1 MIKNFFIKLIIIFLF
16 NLNYSY
22 AEKIKKFEITG
33 NDRISDETIILFSE
47 YNINDD
53 INQSNLN
60 EIIKNLYQTYFFKNI
75 DIDFNNNILF
85 INVSENPLIQS
96 VTFSGI
102 KRTSLTDQMKN
113 IILQKEKS
121 SFVENKIKED
131 QNRILNSLRVSGY
144 YFSEV
149 SVNVKRNDNN
159 TVDIIYQI
167 DLGKKALIKKIKFIG
182 NKIYKDNKLRK
193 VIVSEEDKFWK
204 FISSKKNVDLKR
216 FELDKSLLENF
227 YKNKGYY
234 KVKINSSFAQIINDE
249 YFEVIFNIDAGEK
262 YYFNKLALNLPIDY
276 NKQDFIELENLIKNL
291 ENKPYSLKN
300 IEYILDEIDEIALNN
315 NYQFVSASYDE
326 KIIKKNK
333 INLSINLNDA
343 EKYYI
348 EKINITGNNITSE
361 NVIRNQLLADEG
373 DAYNELLVNK
383 SYNNIRALRL
393 FQNVKSSVE
402 TSDKKM
408 SKIINIDVEEKATG
422 EIFAGA
428 GTGTSG
434 SSLSFGISENN
445 YLGEG
450 IRLGTDLTISDKSI
464 TGTFFMNQPNYKN
477 SNRSFNRGFERKEE
491 DNLSTFGYEL
501 KKTGFSFGTSYEQYK
516 NVLFSPTFK
525 TNYEQ
530 LTTTSKATA
539 AKKKQEGNYLDAIL
553 DYSISLNKLN
563 QNFNPTD
570 GFLFTFSQELP
581 IYSEDYTLINRV
593 NYSKYFETDNNNVYS
608 FSIFTATA
616 NSLSNDDA
624 RITKRIFIPQRKLRG
639 FEPGK
644 IGPKD
649 QGEYVGGNY
658 GAAVNFA
665 STLPGLFTN
674 LQDLDFSFFL
684 DAANVWAVDYSSSV
698 DDNSKIRSSTGIA
711 LDWFTPI
718 GPLSLSYALPLTKA
732 STDTTEKLR
741 FNIGTTF

>member
-1 MIKNFFIKLIIIFLF
+1 MIKNLKIALIIIFLF
-16 NLNYSY
+16 KFNYSY

-60 EIIKNLYQTYFFKNI
+60 EIIKNLYKTYFFKNI
-75 DIDFNNNILF
+75 DINFNNNTLF

-96 VTFSGI
+96 VTFTGI
-102 KRTSLTDQMKN
+102 KRTSLTDQIKN

-144 YFSEV
+144 YFSDV

-159 TVDIIYQI
+159 TVDIVYQI

-234 KVKINSSFAQIINDE
+234 KVKINSSFAQIINNE

-262 YYFNKLALNLPIDY
+262 YYFDKLALNLPIDY
-276 NKQDFIELENLIKNL
+276 DKKDFIELESLIKNL

-315 NYQFVSASYDE
+315 NYQFVNASYDE
-326 KIIKKNK
+326 TINKNK
-333 INLSINLNDA
+333 INLSINLKDA

-373 DAYNELLVNK
+373 DAYNDLLVNK

-501 KKTGFSFGTSYEQYK
+501 KKTGFSFGTSYEQYQ

-525 TNYEQ
+525 TDYEQ

-539 AKKKQEGNYLDAIL
+539 AKKKQEGNYLDTIL

-608 FSIFTATA
+608 FSVFTATA

-718 GPLSLSYALPLTKA
+718 GPLSLSYAFPLTKA